1 MRGKSLKG
9 KGVLFVTATRIPG
22 ANLKQEALIS
32 AAAQEDRVHP
42 VGEGGGGAGGKGS
55 HLVRKQRTEPGSSLL
70 FHVSQRQAEVSFLD
84 HSSSTLSDCVIFKE
98 RCQLQAVLSLSSLF

>member
-1 MRGKSLKG
+1 MRGESLKG

-42 VGEGGGGAGGKGS
+42 VGEGRVEQEARA
-55 HLVRKQRTEPGSSLL
+55 HT
-70 FHVSQRQAEVSFLD
+70 
-84 HSSSTLSDCVIFKE
+84 
-98 RCQLQAVLSLSSLF
+98 